1 MAEIEDK
8 NIQQLSFEEHMR
20 DNYLR
25 YALEVVKARALPS
38 VSDGLKPVQRR
49 IIQSMYGLGLHPTS
63 AYKKCARTVG
73 ECLGRLHP
81 HGDQS
86 VYDALVTLARPWK
99 QRYPLVD
106 VHGNMGSIDGDKAAA
121 MRYTEGRLA
130 PVGEL
135 LMSDMDKNTVK
146 MIPNY
151 DESELEAEEL
161 SGLFPTLLCNGSQGI
176 AVGMSCSFVPHR
188 AIDIYNALDCI
199 IDHALQGE
207 ETGIDELISI
217 VQAPDFPTGG
227 IITNPSDIYRG
238 YKEGRGTV
246 HVRSKYTIEEHKNGS
261 SSIIV
266 TELPYGVNKT
276 DLVMK
281 IDALRKEGEVPDIK
295 EIRDESSREGIRLV
309 IDIKRGGNDQFV
321 INKLLKSTELA
332 TTVPMLHQASVK
344 GKPKEKLTLKELL
357 EYFLEHAISVVK
369 KKAEFN
375 LEKQQKRLDIV
386 EGFLLIAVDILEAI
400 RMITESETDEEVFE
414 KLSENF
420 GLNQAQVNAILAR
433 RIGSLKKLDQEAY
446 TKEAEELRNSIE
458 YLATVVSDDEVLL
471 QATREELKTVAK
483 RFENEKR
490 ISEFS
495 ATDGSL
501 GDIKD
506 RDLVPLEEIVITRS
520 HKGLIKSVK
529 LNDYNSQKRNGKGVS
544 AKTQEDDFIEDVI
557 TLTNRD
563 DLVFLTNI
571 GKAYVIPAFR
581 IPIVSKTAVGKY
593 VQNFIPFSENE
604 HVINVFPVEHSEEM
618 KEYSLFFAT
627 KNGICKRLAVDDL
640 PVTKNGARIISIAED
655 DELVSCAMVKESD
668 IVLLATKKGMAV
680 RTSASNFRVM
690 GRQAAGVIGIRF
702 KMEDDAVIAA
712 VRANEE
718 DSLLIMSELGIGKR
732 TKASDIRM
740 LENKGG
746 KGVAYYKPSAKTG
759 LMKSVLLIADD
770 ETIFVVTQN
779 GMIIRTPAESIST
792 LSRTAAGVRIVNLDE
807 GDTVATVSAAPK
819 APDEMEDEDSE

>member
-1 MAEIEDK
+1 MAEIEEK
-8 NIQQLSFEEHMR
+8 NIQQVSFEEHMR

-25 YALEVVKARALPS
+25 YALDVVKARALPS

-63 AYKKCARTVG
+63 SYKKCARTVG

-86 VYDALVTLARPWK
+86 VYDAMITLARPWK

-130 PVGEL
+130 PIGEL
-135 LMSDMDKNTVK
+135 LMSDMDKNTVN

-188 AIDIYNALDCI
+188 AIDIFNALDCI
-199 IDHALQGE
+199 IKHALEGE
-207 ETGIDELISI
+207 EASIDELISI

-246 HVRSKYTIEEHKNGS
+246 HIRSKYTIEEHKNGS

-281 IDALRKEGEVPDIK
+281 IDGFSKDGEIPDIK
-295 EIRDESSREGIRLV
+295 EVRDESSREGIRLV
-309 IDIKRGGNDQFV
+309 IDIKRGGNEQFV

-357 EYFLEHAISVVK
+357 EYFLEHAITVVK
-369 KKAEFN
+369 RKAEFN
-375 LEKQQKRLDIV
+375 LEKQQKRLEIV
-386 EGFLLIAVDILEAI
+386 EGFLLIAVDILEAV

-414 KLSENF
+414 KL
-420 GLNQAQVNAILAR
+420 
-433 RIGSLKKLDQEAY
+433 DQKAFTE
-446 TKEAEELRNSIE
+446 EAEELNASIE
-458 YLATVVSDDEVLL
+458 YLKTVVSDDEVLL
-471 QATREELKTVAK
+471 QATRDELKAVAK

-544 AKTQEDDFIEDVI
+544 AKTQEDDFIENVI
-557 TLTNRD
+557 TLKNRD

-581 IPIVSKTAVGKY
+581 IPIVSKTAAGKY
-593 VQNFIPFSENE
+593 IQNFIPFSENE
-604 HVINVFPVEHSEEM
+604 QVINVFPIEHSEEM

-627 KNGICKRLAVDDL
+627 KNGICKRLSVDDL

-655 DELVSCAMVKESD
+655 DELVSCAMVKEFD

-680 RTSASNFRVM
+680 RTSAANFRVM
-690 GRQAAGVIGIRF
+690 GRQASGVIGIRF
-702 KMEDDAVIAA
+702 KMENDEVIAA

-732 TKASDIRM
+732 TKAADIRM

-746 KGVAYYKPSAKTG
+746 KGVAYYKPSNKTG

-819 APDEMEDEDSE
+819 APDEIEDKDNE